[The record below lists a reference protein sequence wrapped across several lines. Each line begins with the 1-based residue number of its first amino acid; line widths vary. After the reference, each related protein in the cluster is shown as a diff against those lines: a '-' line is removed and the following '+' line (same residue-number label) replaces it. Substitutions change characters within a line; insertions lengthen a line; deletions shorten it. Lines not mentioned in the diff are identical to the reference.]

1 MVDDCCAGSGDVM
14 ILACSGCSNLGQ
26 LANQAAVELTQEG
39 FGRMFCLAGIGG
51 QLSGFVQS
59 AKDALVMV
67 TIDGCPVGCAKAV
80 LKQARV
86 PLKNYLVVTGEGIE
100 KSGNLNLSR
109 ADIDRVKA
117 AVKRVVRGQA
127 SSGVRPFAG
136 SCGCASCSTDKS
148 GS

>member
-1 MVDDCCAGSGDVM
+1 MADDCCAGSGDVM
-14 ILACSGCSNLGQ
+14 ILACSGCSNVGQ
-26 LANQAAVELTQEG
+26 LANQAAVELTQDG
-39 FGRMFCLAGIGG
+39 FGKMFCLAGIGG

-59 AKDALVMV
+59 AKDAPVMV
-67 TIDGCPVGCAKAV
+67 IIDGCPVGCAKAV
-80 LKQARV
+80 LKQAQV

-109 ADIDRVKA
+109 ADIERVKA
-117 AVKRVVRGQA
+117 AIKRVVSGQA
-127 SSGVRPFAG
+127 SSDIRPFAG

>member
-1 MVDDCCAGSGDVM
+1 MLCPGGFGGDVS
-14 ILACSGCSNLGQ
+14 L
-26 LANQAAVELTQEG
+26 
-39 FGRMFCLAGIGG
+39 
-51 QLSGFVQS
+51 FVLS

-86 PLKNYLVVTGEGIE
+86 PLKYYLVVTGEGIE